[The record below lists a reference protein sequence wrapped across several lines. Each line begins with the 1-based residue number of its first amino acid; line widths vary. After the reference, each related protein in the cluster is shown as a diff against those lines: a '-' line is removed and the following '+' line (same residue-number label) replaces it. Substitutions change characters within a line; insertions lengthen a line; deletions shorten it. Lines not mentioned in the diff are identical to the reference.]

1 MSYQVFK
8 PSRFL
13 CEQKLSS
20 YAFNFKGPSVE
31 FTDPAKAPGIF
42 DNVTVSGR
50 FYLSRTV
57 VAFTTKPGLRIRKAN
72 QGTRMPGADYEISWV
87 YGCPHRCVYCPH
99 IYLCKTYPYIAMDP
113 RIKTIEDAV
122 YNIASKWKGPRPFVC
137 QVGSFTDLLATDHLT
152 GWLTQIIRFFS
163 DKIAPHG
170 KLQFLTRSG
179 YFEPLVKLNHR
190 RATRVGVALA
200 PVRQINEMEPGTA
213 MLAARLNLLTR
224 VIAAGYPAHISF
236 APVLLAEGYKKT
248 FERLFEEVAKAL
260 LHADFPEMPDL
271 TMDVRI
277 HQVRPESEVV
287 IEELNPK
294 ALEEMVSRRIGG
306 QSRLVYPPEIHNE
319 AIRHFR
325 RMIPQYLPE
334 ARLVAVR

>member
-31 FTDPAKAPGIF
+31 FTDPAKAPGIY
-42 DNVTVSGR
+42 DNVTISGR

-57 VAFTTKPGLRIRKAN
+57 MAFTTKPGLRIRKADH
-72 QGTRMPGADYEISWV
+72 GTPMPGADYDISWV
-87 YGCPHRCVYCPH
+87 YGCPHRCAYCPH

-113 RIKTIEDAV
+113 RIETVEDAV
-122 YNIASKWKGPRPFVC
+122 LKIASQWKGDRPFVC
-137 QVGSFTDLLATDHLT
+137 QIGRFTDPLATNHLT
-152 GWLTQIIRFFS
+152 GWLTRIIRYFS
-163 DKIAPHG
+163 DQIAPHG

-190 RATRVGVALA
+190 RAARIGVALA
-200 PVRQINEMEPGTA
+200 PVRQISEMESGTA
-213 MLAARLNLLTR
+213 TLAARLNLLTR

-236 APVLLAEGYKKT
+236 TPFLLFEDYTKT
-248 FERLFEEVAKAL
+248 CERLFEEVAKAL
-260 LHADFPEMPDL
+260 FQADFPEVPDL

-294 ALEEMVSRRIGG
+294 ALEEMVSRRIGR
-306 QSRLVYPPEIHNE
+306 QSRLVYPAELHNE

-325 RMIPQYLPE
+325 RMIPQYLPD
-334 ARLVAVR
+334 ARLVAIR